1 MHRVRTISLAVLN
14 CKINI
19 MLKTKK
25 TILLISCSFF
35 LNSCCLLFPDG
46 CDDCEDVVEGAE
58 QADLL
63 FNSFRGEPKEESSG
77 EKFFEVVQT
86 ILNIAQDYDCP
97 EEVDSAGAHSDE
109 LQLIFYEDSDVN
121 FSNPEIVGSK
131 SARINKT
138 THPDETY
145 ELINELVFEKIG
157 VYGLEST
164 IDSKNEV
171 EERDEANNFKSKG
184 GPSSKRN
191 KPNLDQLIYVTKDML
206 GGKKGNKNKYISRWD
221 VRVNY

>member
-1 MHRVRTISLAVLN
+1 MHRVRTFSLAVLN

-63 FNSFRGEPKEESSG
+63 FNSFRGEAKETSSG
-77 EKFFEVVQT
+77 EKFYEVVQT
-86 ILNIAQDYDCP
+86 ILNIAKGYDCP
-97 EEVDSAGAHSDE
+97 EEVDSAGAHNDE
-109 LQLIFYEDSDVN
+109 LQLVFYEDADIN
-121 FSNPEIVGSK
+121 FSNPEMVDSK
-131 SARINKT
+131 SVRISET
-138 THPDETY
+138 TNADESY
-145 ELINELVFEKIG
+145 EIINELVFEKIG
-157 VYGLEST
+157 VYDLESS

-171 EERDEANNFKSKG
+171 QERDEENNFDARS
-184 GPSSKRN
+184 PSSKRRR
-191 KPNLDQLIYVTKDML
+191 PNLDRLIYVTKDML
-206 GGKKGNKNKYISRWD
+206 GDNKNSKNQYISRWD
-221 VRVNY
+221 TKVN